1 MKCVLDASM
10 ALSFVLADE
19 FTAESERALS
29 TIAAAG
35 AVVPALWEFEVLNGL
50 RSAERRGRI
59 TEAAITNALQG
70 LSGLRIETYRQSVDR
85 PQVLAIANRL
95 DLSVY
100 DASYAWVAMQTN
112 LPLATLDSKLGKAA
126 AAAGI
131 ALN

>member
-1 MKCVLDASM
+1 VKCVLDASM

-29 TIAAAG
+29 TIAADG
-35 AVVPALWEFEVLNGL
+35 ALVPALWEFEVLNGL
-50 RSAERRGRI
+50 RAAERRGRI

-70 LSGLRIETYRQSVDR
+70 LSGLRIETHRQSVDR

-112 LPLATLDSKLGKAA
+112 LPLATLDSRLGKAA
-126 AAAGI
+126 ASAGI
-131 ALN
+131 ALI